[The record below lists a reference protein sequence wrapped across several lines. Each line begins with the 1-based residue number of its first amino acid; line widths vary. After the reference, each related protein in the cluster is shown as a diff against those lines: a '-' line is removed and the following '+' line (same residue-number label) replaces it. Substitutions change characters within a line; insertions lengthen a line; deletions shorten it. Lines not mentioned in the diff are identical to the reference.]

1 MDDPLICHSSST
13 ECWAQMSRNF
23 HCDVQ
28 LKTTCMFIFFTQE
41 FYFAES
47 VKIVVHM
54 ATRASCLHFF
64 FLFLSLS
71 HVLSLVCDRKCHHH
85 SATILC
91 PRCCCSSLR
100 DNNSPYTPFGYSV
113 LGSGPTMPFSLF
125 LCYSV
130 SWL

>member
-1 MDDPLICHSSST
+1 MLGPDEQELSLRRLIENHMYVYIFHSGVLLCRKCENCGS
-13 ECWAQMSRNF
+13 
-23 HCDVQ
+23 HG
-28 LKTTCMFIFFTQE
+28 
-41 FYFAES
+41 Y
-47 VKIVVHM
+47 
-54 ATRASCLHFF
+54 SCKLPTFVFF

-100 DNNSPYTPFGYSV
+100 DNNSPYTPFGYSA